1 MKPTISIP
9 AHLSAA
15 TTYGPA
21 ANPIPIPISTSTSAT
36 NNESAYTSSKDAFP
50 YY

>member
-1 MKPTISIP
+1 MNTTISIL
-9 AHLSAA
+9 AILSAA

-21 ANPIPIPISTSTSAT
+21 PSPIPIPISTSTSAT

-50 YY
+50 Y